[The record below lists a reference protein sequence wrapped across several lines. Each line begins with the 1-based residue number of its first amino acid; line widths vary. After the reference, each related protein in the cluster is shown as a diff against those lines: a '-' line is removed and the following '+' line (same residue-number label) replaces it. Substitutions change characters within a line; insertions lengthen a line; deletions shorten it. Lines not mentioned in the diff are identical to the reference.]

1 MNSKRCTC
9 VFAINKHNDIDV
21 QFLSKEFAASYIAHR
36 DKPPRSCSNSEKI
49 RMLNTNLKNGRQTI
63 ENFELNFDGGTID
76 VEVLDKTAAISQANT
91 VLTSKNAS
99 GNTCC

>member
-1 MNSKRCTC
+1 
-9 VFAINKHNDIDV
+9 
-21 QFLSKEFAASYIAHR
+21 
-36 DKPPRSCSNSEKI
+36 
-49 RMLNTNLKNGRQTI
+49 MLHTNLKNGRRSV

-76 VEVLDKTAAISQANT
+76 VEVLDKTAAISQVNM

>member
-1 MNSKRCTC
+1 
-9 VFAINKHNDIDV
+9 
-21 QFLSKEFAASYIAHR
+21 
-36 DKPPRSCSNSEKI
+36 
-49 RMLNTNLKNGRQTI
+49 MLHTNLKNGRRSV

-76 VEVLDKTAAISQANT
+76 IEVLDKTAAISQANM